1 MNQELKYYM
10 SLSYRMEIF
19 EDKDEGGICII
30 LSRSS
35 WMYDMFRFTR
45 WLVRTNQR
53 RKRNM
58 DFRYVRRCKRDS
70 AS

>member
-19 EDKDEGGICII
+19 EDKGGICII

-35 WMYDMFRFTR
+35 WMYDMFRFIR
-45 WLVRTNQR
+45 
-53 RKRNM
+53 
-58 DFRYVRRCKRDS
+58 
-70 AS
+70 